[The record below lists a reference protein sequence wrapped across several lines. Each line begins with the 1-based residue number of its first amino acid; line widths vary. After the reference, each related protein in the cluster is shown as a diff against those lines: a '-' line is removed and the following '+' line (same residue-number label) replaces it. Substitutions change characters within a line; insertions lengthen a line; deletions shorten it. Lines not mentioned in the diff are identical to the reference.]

1 MYILRHRELG
11 GEAYGAT
18 VTDVITAAFNLRVE
32 NTETKH
38 WYLGKEP
45 SLKVIG
51 KHTLY
56 KDEMFQ
62 MYTNEYTREEALAD
76 FARIIFNDVECGRYP
91 GLEIYK
97 KVGV

>member
-38 WYLGKEP
+38 W
-45 SLKVIG
+45 
-51 KHTLY
+51 
-56 KDEMFQ
+56 
-62 MYTNEYTREEALAD
+62 
-76 FARIIFNDVECGRYP
+76 
-91 GLEIYK
+91 
-97 KVGV
+97 